1 MANGS
6 VLGKWKASATGRI
19 IVQRRQIV
27 RWGWTGRGK
36 IMRSRRNRG
45 RRKRKE
51 EGMRKKNKMT
61 RKDAGQQVYEFL
73 HEVHRTSLLSP
84 HWFNLTCIHHDIGPT
99 HREYYQSTRYTILA
113 RHSYH
118 YNIYITK
125 YQIKK
130 HHTSTKDQIIIHET
144 CTEYLTSQ

>member
-1 MANGS
+1 
-6 VLGKWKASATGRI
+6 
-19 IVQRRQIV
+19 
-27 RWGWTGRGK
+27 
-36 IMRSRRNRG
+36 MRSRRNRG

-51 EGMRKKNKMT
+51 EGMRKKKKMT
-61 RKDAGQQVYEFL
+61 RKVDGQLQVYEFL

-118 YNIYITK
+118 YTCIYITK